1 MAAINEANRGRIMA
15 AIRARNTTP
24 ELLVRKLLRS
34 RGWVGYRCHPAGLP
48 GKPDVVF
55 SRWKIAI
62 FVDGAF
68 WHGHPLYVR
77 EHASAYWRQKIRR
90 NAERDRMNREDLR
103 SLGWKTIRFWDFEVE
118 ADPLACL
125 RKIEAALDAAA
136 AQTIPPSNALPPT
149 SRQ

>member
-24 ELLVRKLLRS
+24 ELLIRKLLRS
-34 RGWVGYRCHPAGLP
+34 RGLTGYRCHPTGLP

-55 SRWKIAI
+55 PRWKIAI

-77 EHASAYWRQKIRR
+77 EHASEYWRQKIRR
-90 NAERDRMNREDLR
+90 NTERDWMNQENLR

-118 ADPLACL
+118 ADAIACV
-125 RKIEAALDAAA
+125 RTIEAAVHVAA
-136 AQTIPPSNALPPT
+136 AQTVPAS
-149 SRQ
+149 